1 MKEYLLLTA
10 GPTPISDKVK
20 TILNQS
26 MTYHRCDEF
35 IQVYQHL
42 TDGLK
47 YLFQTKN
54 DVLILTAS
62 GTGGMEAAIT
72 NLFSPGDSIL
82 VIENGKFSERWS
94 LIANKFNLDVE
105 TLKIPWGKSVT
116 VDQITQK
123 LQNLTSLK
131 GIFLTH
137 CETSTGALTNLEII
151 VPEIRKYCSALIVV
165 DAISSAA
172 VIPLKVD
179 EWGIDVAI
187 TASQKGLGLPP
198 GLAMVSL
205 SSKAW
210 RYAEQAKMPRL
221 YFDFIRA
228 RQSFNAGQGS
238 AFTPAI
244 PLILA
249 ADFVLQEI
257 RRKGL
262 GNIWK
267 QRQQIAGNFRNK
279 ICSLGLKI
287 FPDAPANSLTVFKI
301 DRLDCCEQI
310 LSVLKDQFNILVS
323 RGQGKLANKVIR
335 IGHLI
340 NIDEADLDRFLEAF
354 QAVIKILKLQNRCG
368 N

>member
-20 TILNQS
+20 KILNQS
-26 MTYHRCDEF
+26 MIYHRSDEF

-62 GTGGMEAAIT
+62 GSGGMEAAIT

-82 VIENGKFSERWS
+82 VVENGKFSERWS
-94 LIANKFNLDVE
+94 LIANKFNLNVDR
-105 TLKIPWGKSVT
+105 LKIPWGKSVS
-116 VDQITQK
+116 VDQITQE
-123 LQNLTSLK
+123 LQNFPGLR
-131 GIFLTH
+131 GVFLTH
-137 CETSTGALTNLEII
+137 CETSTGALTNLETI
-151 VPEIRKYCSALIVV
+151 VPEIHKHTSALIIV

-172 VIPLKVD
+172 VVPLKVD

-210 RYAEQAKMPRL
+210 RHAEQAKIPTF
-221 YFDFIRA
+221 YFDFILA
-228 RQSFNAGQGS
+228 RQSFYSGKGS

-244 PLILA
+244 PLIRA

-262 GNIWK
+262 ENVWK
-267 QRQQIAGNFRNK
+267 QRQKIAGNFRNK
-279 ICSLGLKI
+279 ICGLGLKI
-287 FPDAPANSLTVFKI
+287 FSDAPANSLTVFKI
-301 DRLDCCEQI
+301 DRLNRCEQI
-310 LSVLKDQFNILVS
+310 PSVLKDQFNILVS

-335 IGHLI
+335 IGHLVNI
-340 NIDEADLDRFLEAF
+340 NETDLDRFLEAF
-354 QAVIKILKLQNRCG
+354 QATITI
-368 N
+368 